1 MKDPI
6 TETRTQY
13 PAAVS
18 IDGGARLL
26 ADLTIVTRT
35 TWLGSTFPST
45 DPSWEFTDGAG
56 HWHGFTAGQ
65 WNGVTSDG
73 GFLPTLD
80 RDGEVTWC
88 RDKRCA
94 ARGCP
99 GYHVP
104 AYTCKICAEL
114 VTPRFTPPLAAAA
127 AIPTVGYWS
136 ATVAYDLHPDP
147 VRVQAV
153 FHLIDG
159 RVLVGVAQTEPGR
172 LAGLGDLAALGDA
185 GLRPLPFHQ
194 VSNP

>member
-1 MKDPI
+1 MSDPI
-6 TETRTQY
+6 SETRTQY

-18 IDGGARLL
+18 IDGGARLP

-35 TWLGSTFPST
+35 TWLVGNTYPST

-56 HWHGFTAGQ
+56 HWHGFTEG
-65 WNGVTSDG
+65 N

-88 RDKRCA
+88 RGRRCGNA
-94 ARGCP
+94 DCP
-99 GYHVP
+99 GFHVP

-114 VTPRFTPPLAAAA
+114 VTPRFGPPLTAAT
-127 AIPTVGYWS
+127 AIPTVGHWS
-136 ATVAYDLHPDP
+136 ATVAHDLHPDP

-159 RVLVGVAQTEPGR
+159 RVLVGVARTEPGH
-172 LAGLGDLAALGDA
+172 LAGLGELATRGDA
-185 GLRPLPFHQ
+185 GLRPLTFHQ